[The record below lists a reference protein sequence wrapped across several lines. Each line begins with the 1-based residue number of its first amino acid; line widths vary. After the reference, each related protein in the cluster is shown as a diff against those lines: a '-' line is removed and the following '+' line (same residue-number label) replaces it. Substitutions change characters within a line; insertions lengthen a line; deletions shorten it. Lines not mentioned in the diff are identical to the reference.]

1 MKPKKLK
8 SHGKSEEEAAAA
20 SIARS
25 FLLGVEK
32 QGETPKSGVEISKE
46 ILSRF
51 SNDYDL
57 KPRLSEEMARDL
69 VEFVVDEVAM
79 IIGGSRVTAAHW
91 EAVANFLREE
101 LADFREMKEDFV
113 KAERKLVLVSQR
125 LNEATHPA
133 DGNVSKTKIMACAM
147 VFGETEMRRDNLHAR
162 ISMIINE
169 LTRRIMGCIESDLD
183 RDELE
188 IRLRGVLGSF

>member
-1 MKPKKLK
+1 MKPKRLK
-8 SHGKSEEEAAAA
+8 STKNSEEESAAA

-25 FLLGVEK
+25 YLI
-32 QGETPKSGVEISKE
+32 QGEGEEETPKTGVEISRE
-46 ILSRF
+46 VLSRF
-51 SNDYDL
+51 SNDCDL
-57 KPRLSEEMARDL
+57 KPRLSDEMTRDQ
-69 VEFVVDEVAM
+69 VQFIVDEVAM
-79 IIGGSRVTAAHW
+79 IIGGSRVTTAHW
-91 EAVANFLREE
+91 NAVANFLREE
-101 LADFREMKEDFV
+101 LEEFREMKEDFV

-133 DGNVSKTKIMACAM
+133 DGVVSKTKIMACAM
-147 VFGETEMRRDNLHAR
+147 VYGETEMRRDNLHGR

-169 LTRRIMGCIESDLD
+169 LSKRIMACIESELN